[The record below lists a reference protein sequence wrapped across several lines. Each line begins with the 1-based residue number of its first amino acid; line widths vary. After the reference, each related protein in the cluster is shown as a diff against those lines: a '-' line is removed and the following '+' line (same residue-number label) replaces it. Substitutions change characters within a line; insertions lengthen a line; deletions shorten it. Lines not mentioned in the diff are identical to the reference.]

1 MDINYYDEHQEEF
14 EAVTL
19 ALKANLEEVW
29 GSSLKIQGKSL
40 DDQVTYMKLFS
51 CVNYKY
57 LYLALKANSMKQH
70 TGNHH
75 AA

>member
-29 GSSLKIQGKSL
+29 GSSLKIRGKAW
-40 DDQVTYMKLFS
+40 MIR
-51 CVNYKY
+51 
-57 LYLALKANSMKQH
+57 
-70 TGNHH
+70 
-75 AA
+75 